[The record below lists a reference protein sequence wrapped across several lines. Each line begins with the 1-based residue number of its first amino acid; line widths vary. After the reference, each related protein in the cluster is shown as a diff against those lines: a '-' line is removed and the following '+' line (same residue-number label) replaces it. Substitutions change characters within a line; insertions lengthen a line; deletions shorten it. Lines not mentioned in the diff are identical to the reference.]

1 MPPIPAGYAVASLQW
16 TCQGDTEKMVCTLGL
31 DVLSASSPTPTEVA
45 ALVSTAWLQAWTPA
59 MLSSLYTF
67 VGTSVTFGPQPGEGP
82 SAEDVEAS
90 VGTLGVAPLTSNTAL
105 LVKKLT
111 ALGGRRNRGRMYLPG
126 GYLGEVDVDQNGFVT
141 AANTAILQARMVS
154 FYNALVTPAP
164 TLQPVILH
172 QGERLNPGVR
182 PAQFGPAP
190 PPTPMTSFSV
200 QRQVATQR
208 RRMR

>member
-1 MPPIPAGYAVASLQW
+1 MPPIPDGYAVASLKW
-16 TCQGDTEKMVCTLGL
+16 LAAGDQQPMICTLGL
-31 DVLSASSPTPTEVA
+31 DVVSASSPTPSEVA
-45 ALVSTAWLQAWTPA
+45 NLVSTAWLSAWAITT
-59 MLSSLYTF
+59 LSSLYTF
-67 VGTSVTFGPQPGEGP
+67 IGTEVTFGPQPGEGP
-82 SAEDVEAS
+82 SAEDVRAS
-90 VGTLGVAPLTSNTAL
+90 VGTLAASPLTSNTAL

-126 GYLGEVDVDQNGFVT
+126 GYVGEVDVDQNGFITV
-141 AANTAILQARMVS
+141 ANTAILQARMAN
-154 FYNALVTPAP
+154 FYSNLVVPAP

-182 PAQFGPAP
+182 PAAFGPAP

-200 QRQVATQR
+200 QRQVGTQR